1 MMIEKWNRE
10 IRPLALFSFLAL
22 LSACGGSFQTGG
34 DIAQG
39 RQAMFRGDYQGA
51 LGYFQRAEQTDPN
64 YIYGTE
70 LREGVLSYLGR
81 AQYLTGDLAQ
91 ARQTLNQSLAKH
103 KGDNLAR
110 LYLGM
115 TLARQDD
122 RKGGLQQM
130 EAGMKGIAAFLN
142 YITSAFATGFG
153 QFWDPGQTIRK
164 AVANNLAI
172 IARGNFDWPTV
183 IANGESIAMN
193 MEQEPDR
200 ANQQQEQQL
209 QMDMPR

>member
-1 MMIEKWNRE
+1 MKIEKWNYG

-22 LSACGGSFQTGG
+22 LSACGGTFQTAG

-39 RQAMFRGDYQGA
+39 RQALFRGDYQGA
-51 LGYFQRAEQTDPN
+51 LGYFQSAEQSDPN

-81 AQYLTGDLAQ
+81 AQYLTGSLAQ
-91 ARQTLNQSLAKH
+91 ARQTLDQALAKH

-122 RKGGLQQM
+122 RKVGLQQM
-130 EAGMKGIAAFLN
+130 EAGMKGVAAFLN

-153 QFWDPGQTIRK
+153 QFWDPGRSIRN
-164 AVANNLAI
+164 AIANNLAI
-172 IARGNFDWPTV
+172 IAKGNFDWPTV

-200 ANQQQEQQL
+200 AEQQQEQQL